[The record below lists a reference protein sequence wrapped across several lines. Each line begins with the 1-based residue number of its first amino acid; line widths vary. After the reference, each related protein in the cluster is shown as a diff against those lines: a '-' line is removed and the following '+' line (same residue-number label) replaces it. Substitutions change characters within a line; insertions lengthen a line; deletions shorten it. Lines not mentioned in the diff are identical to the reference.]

1 MSCVPQVLWIVPVL
15 IMAGTVA
22 VVTFH
27 LAYDLCLAHDYEA
40 SFFHR
45 AVPGAMDS
53 RLSRVAAAAFHPRCV
68 WLLSRHCWHNAR
80 LLANAGLS
88 KALARQYRYAS
99 RQHRQHPWRDQ
110 HFPTLRA
117 DQVRSQ
123 VRNYWPRIQPSVF
136 ELRWNW
142 PRNEPSG

>member
-27 LAYDLCLAHDYEA
+27 LAYDLCLTHDYEASFFHLAYDLCLTHDYEA

-45 AVPGAMDS
+45 AVPGAVDS
-53 RLSRVAAAAFHPRCV
+53 RLSRVAAAWFHPRCV

-117 DQVRSQ
+117 DQVIF
-123 VRNYWPRIQPSVF
+123 VCFIA
-136 ELRWNW
+136 
-142 PRNEPSG
+142 